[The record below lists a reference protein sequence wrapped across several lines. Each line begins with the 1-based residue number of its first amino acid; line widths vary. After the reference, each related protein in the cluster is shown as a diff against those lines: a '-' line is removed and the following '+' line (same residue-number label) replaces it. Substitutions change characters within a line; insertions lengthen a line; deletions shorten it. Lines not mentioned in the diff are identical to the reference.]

1 MNKTTLSF
9 LLPYAFNLPLAVA
22 NSGSLIDLSL
32 TKLDAMVV
40 SGSITEK

>member
-1 MNKTTLSF
+1 MNRTTLSF
-9 LLPYAFNLPLAVA
+9 LLRYVFNLPSAVA
-22 NSGSLIDLSL
+22 NSDSLTDSSL